1 MSSPS
6 SSGYSGGIDAGD
18 TIKVSFGGLAQG
30 ASDIGRSASMIEQ
43 HLADLKRDLTKLTA
57 DWTGT
62 AADTYQEHQ
71 RNWDQAAA
79 DLKQVL
85 ASIGTA
91 VARASEDY
99 ADGERTNAG
108 RWA

>member
-1 MSSPS
+1 MT
-6 SSGYSGGIDAGD
+6 SGYSGGIDAGD

-30 ASDIGRSASMIEQ
+30 AADIGRSANMIEQ
-43 HLADLKRDLTKLTA
+43 HLADLKRDLSKLTA

-62 AADTYQEHQ
+62 ASTEYQDHQ
-71 RNWDQAAA
+71 RKWDEAAA

-91 VARASEDY
+91 VARAGDDY
-99 ADGERTNAG
+99 ADGERQNAS
-108 RWA
+108 RWT

>member
-18 TIKVSFGGLAQG
+18 TIKVSFGGLSQG
-30 ASDIGRSASMIEQ
+30 AADIGRSANMIEQ
-43 HLADLKRDLTKLTA
+43 HLSDLKRDISKLTA
-57 DWTGT
+57 GWTGE
-62 AADTYQEHQ
+62 AAETYQVHQ
-71 RNWDQAAA
+71 SNWDQAAA

-91 VARASEDY
+91 VATAGDDY
-99 ADGERTNAG
+99 RDGERANAN
-108 RWA
+108 RWT